1 MKRVWLC
8 GLAFVISACTPPL
21 APAAKADPNIPQWKT
36 SNSMGCMMVR
46 ACKDETK
53 LINSWKDLGSKYS
66 EYAYELNRIFSS
78 FDKVGIK
85 SYIAGDKYF
94 TPKTRGL
101 YNVKGNNLFIS
112 EDIIDNPEMVMGVI
126 RHEGWHAVQD
136 CMAGSVTNGMSAL
149 VWTKGEVPS
158 IVWDGV
164 IADYADTPQAIP
176 YEAEARWAAY
186 SNYKTADGLAAC
198 ANPRVKMWEEYPPIP
213 STKQWLIKQG
223 YIR

>member
-1 MKRVWLC
+1 MVAL
-8 GLAFVISACTPPL
+8 GLSACTPPL
-21 APAAKADPNIPQWKT
+21 APAAKAEPNIPKWKT
-36 SNSMGCMMVR
+36 PNSMGCMMVR

-53 LINSWKDLGSKYS
+53 LIRSWKDLGSKYS

-149 VWTKGEVPS
+149 VWPKGEVPS
-158 IVWDGV
+158 MVWDGV
-164 IADYADTPQAIP
+164 IADLLTPH
-176 YEAEARWAAY
+176 
-186 SNYKTADGLAAC
+186 
-198 ANPRVKMWEEYPPIP
+198 
-213 STKQWLIKQG
+213 KQFHMKQKQG
-223 YIR
+223 GLPIAIIKLQTDW

>member
-1 MKRVWLC
+1 MVAL
-8 GLAFVISACTPPL
+8 GLSACTPPL

-78 FDKVGIK
+78 FNKVGIK

-149 VWTKGEVPS
+149 VWPKGEVPS

-186 SNYKTADGLAAC
+186 SNYKTADGLVAC
-198 ANPRVKMWEEYPPIP
+198 ANPRVKIWEEYPPIP